1 MAGRSLMV
9 TYTLELHGKNSK
21 QPLDVS
27 SFAAAKHMDVSV
39 FKKKS
44 YF

>member
-1 MAGRSLMV
+1 MV
-9 TYTLELHGKNSK
+9 TYTLELHGNNSK

-39 FKKKS
+39 FKKNILFLDTDWK
-44 YF
+44 